1 MDSFLK
7 FSELNISDEIV
18 RAVEDMGFEEPTPI
32 QQLAIPLIMQG
43 RDVTGQAQ
51 TGTGKTAAF
60 AIPVIEK
67 IKSDERHVQ
76 AIVLSPTRELT
87 IQIAE
92 EFNRLLKYRDDVRV
106 LPIYGGQDIERQITA
121 LKRGIHIVVGTPGR
135 VMDHLRRRTLT
146 LNEIKTIVLDEA
158 DQMLDMGFKEDLE
171 EILEYAPEVRQT
183 ILFSATMPKPILKI
197 SKEFQ
202 TNPEFLALTPT
213 VLTVPSIE
221 QLYIEAREKDKLDIL
236 CRLIDINGGLSMIFC
251 NTKKRVDEISSLLHS
266 RGYFAEGL
274 HGDMNQ
280 SSRDRVMNKFRSG
293 SLDMLIATDVAARG
307 IDVDDIDTV
316 YNYDV
321 PQDAEY
327 YIHRIGRTGRAGK
340 TGRAYT
346 FVGPRE
352 TAKLRMIQKLA
363 KAKIRRVQPP
373 SIKEVEN
380 CRIDKFLDKLRS
392 VMRESDLTAYIAPVE
407 KLMDEDFTMT
417 DIAAGLI
424 KLQFENEVRGGSSAS
439 ASASEYG
446 VAESETDYRG
456 FREGYGNGRN
466 RFDRDERDG
475 RFERY
480 GRDDRRERGDRF
492 DRGERGDRRFD
503 GGRRRE
509 IQPDFDDTGAE
520 PGMVRFFI
528 NIGKSKGVKP
538 KDIVGAIAGETHIAG
553 KNIGAISILNDFSF
567 VEIPRDLAADV
578 HRIMNECTIRGY
590 EISFEPARKN
600 DRR

>member
-1 MDSFLK
+1 MK
-7 FSELNISDEIV
+7 FTELNISDEII

-67 IKSDERHVQ
+67 INADERHVQ
-76 AIVLSPTRELT
+76 AMVLSPTRELT

-92 EFNRLLKYRDDVRV
+92 EFNRLLKYRDDIRV
-106 LPIYGGQDIERQITA
+106 LPIYGGQDIERQISA

-135 VMDHLRRRTLT
+135 VMDHLKRRTLT
-146 LNEIKTIVLDEA
+146 LNNISTIVLDEA

-171 EILEYAPEVRQT
+171 EILEYAPDERQT
-183 ILFSATMPKPILKI
+183 ILFSATMPKPILRI

-202 TNPEFLALTPT
+202 TDPEFLALTPT

-363 KAKIRRVQPP
+363 KAKIRRVPPP
-373 SIKEVEN
+373 SIKDVEN
-380 CRIDKFLDKLRS
+380 CRIDRFLDKLRC
-392 VMRESDLTAYIAPVE
+392 VMRDSDLTAYIAPVE
-407 KLMDEDFTMT
+407 KLMDEDFALT
-417 DIAAGLI
+417 DIAAALI
-424 KLQFENEVRGGSSAS
+424 KVQVEGDGRNGGSMPAS
-439 ASASEYG
+439 ASAVQTSASYDYAGDSDDYG
-446 VAESETDYRG
+446 HDSR
-456 FREGYGNGRN
+456 RKNGKN
-466 RFDRDERDG
+466 RFDRDDRSERSE
-475 RFERY
+475 RF
-480 GRDDRRERGDRF
+480 GRDERRERGDRRH
-492 DRGERGDRRFD
+492 DA
-503 GGRRRE
+503 GRNRNLRRE
-509 IQPDFDDTGAE
+509 FEDTGAE

-528 NIGKSKGVKP
+528 NVGKSQGVKP
-538 KDIVGAIAGETHIAG
+538 KDIVGAIAGEAHIAG

-567 VEIPRDLAADV
+567 VEIPMDLAVDV
-578 HRIMNECTIRGY
+578 HRIMNESTIRGY

>member
-1 MDSFLK
+1 MDTFLK
-7 FSELNISDEIV
+7 FTELNISDEIL

-32 QQLAIPLIMQG
+32 QQLAIPLIMNG

-67 IKSDERHVQ
+67 INAEERHVQ
-76 AIVLSPTRELT
+76 AMVLSPTRELT

-92 EFNRLLKYRDDVRV
+92 EFNRLLKYRDDIRV
-106 LPIYGGQDIERQITA
+106 LPIYGGQDIERQISA

-146 LNEIKTIVLDEA
+146 LNNISTIVLDEA

-171 EILEYAPEVRQT
+171 EILEYAPDERQT
-183 ILFSATMPKPILKI
+183 ILFSATMPKPILRI

-202 TNPEFLALTPT
+202 TDPEFLALTPT

-363 KAKIRRVQPP
+363 KAKIRRVAPP
-373 SIKEVEN
+373 SIKDVEN
-380 CRIDKFLDKLRS
+380 CRIDRFLDKLRG
-392 VMRESDLTAYIAPVE
+392 VMRDSDLTAYIAPVE
-407 KLMDEDFTMT
+407 KLMDEDFALT
-417 DIAAGLI
+417 DIAAALI
-424 KLQFENEVRGGSSAS
+424 KVQVEGDGRSGGSMPAS
-439 ASASEYG
+439 ASAVQTSYASYDYAGDSEDYG
-446 VAESETDYRG
+446 HDSR
-456 FREGYGNGRN
+456 RKNGKN
-466 RFDRDERDG
+466 RFDRDERSEK
-475 RFERY
+475 FERF
-480 GRDDRRERGDRF
+480 GRDERRERGDRRH
-492 DRGERGDRRFD
+492 DA
-503 GGRRRE
+503 GRNRNLRRE
-509 IQPDFDDTGAE
+509 FEDTGAE

-528 NIGKSKGVKP
+528 NVGKSQGVKP
-538 KDIVGAIAGETHIAG
+538 KDIVGAIAGEAHIAG

-567 VEIPRDLAADV
+567 VEIPMDLAQDV
-578 HRIMNECTIRGY
+578 HRIMNESTIRGY

>member
-1 MDSFLK
+1 
-7 FSELNISDEIV
+7 
-18 RAVEDMGFEEPTPI
+18 
-32 QQLAIPLIMQG
+32 MQG

-67 IKSDERHVQ
+67 INADERHVQ
-76 AIVLSPTRELT
+76 AMVLSPTRELT

-92 EFNRLLKYRDDVRV
+92 EFNRLLKYRDDIRV
-106 LPIYGGQDIERQITA
+106 LPIYGGQDIERQISA

-135 VMDHLRRRTLT
+135 VMDHLKRRTLT
-146 LNEIKTIVLDEA
+146 LNNISTIVLDEA

-171 EILEYAPEVRQT
+171 DILEYAPDERQT
-183 ILFSATMPKPILKI
+183 ILFSATMPKPILRI

-202 TNPEFLALTPT
+202 TDPEFLALTPT

-424 KLQFENEVRGGSSAS
+424 KLQFENEVRGGSSQS
-439 ASASEYG
+439 ASDYG
-446 VAESETDYRG
+446 AAESETDRHG
-456 FREGYGNGRN
+456 FREGHGNGRN
-466 RFDRDERDG
+466 RYDRDERDG

-480 GRDDRRERGDRF
+480 GREDRRERDG
-492 DRGERGDRRFD
+492 RGERGDRRHD
-503 GGRRRE
+503 AGRNRNLRRE
-509 IQPDFDDTGAE
+509 FEDTGAE

-528 NIGKSKGVKP
+528 NVGKSQGVKP
-538 KDIVGAIAGETHIAG
+538 KDIVGAIAGEAHIAG

-567 VEIPRDLAADV
+567 VEIPMDLAVDV
-578 HRIMNECTIRGY
+578 HRIMNESTIRGY

>member
-1 MDSFLK
+1 MK
-7 FSELNISDEIV
+7 FTELNISDEIL

-32 QQLAIPLIMQG
+32 QQLAIPLIMKG

-67 IKSDERHVQ
+67 INADERHVQ
-76 AIVLSPTRELT
+76 AMVLSPTRELT

-92 EFNRLLKYRDDVRV
+92 EFNRLLKYRDDIRV
-106 LPIYGGQDIERQITA
+106 LPIYGGQDIERQISA

-135 VMDHLRRRTLT
+135 VMDHLKRRTLT
-146 LNEIKTIVLDEA
+146 LNNISTIVLDEA

-171 EILEYAPEVRQT
+171 EILEYAPDERQT
-183 ILFSATMPKPILKI
+183 ILFSATMPKPILRI

-202 TNPEFLALTPT
+202 TDPEFLALTPT

-363 KAKIRRVQPP
+363 KAKIRRVPPP
-373 SIKEVEN
+373 SIKDVEN
-380 CRIDKFLDKLRS
+380 CRIDRFLDKLRC
-392 VMRESDLTAYIAPVE
+392 VMRDSDLTAYIAPVE
-407 KLMDEDFTMT
+407 KLMDEDFALT
-417 DIAAGLI
+417 DIAAALI
-424 KLQFENEVRGGSSAS
+424 KVQVEGDGRNGGSMPAS
-439 ASASEYG
+439 ASAAQTSASYDYAGDSDDYG
-446 VAESETDYRG
+446 HDSR
-456 FREGYGNGRN
+456 RKNGKN
-466 RFDRDERDG
+466 RFDRDDRSERSE
-475 RFERY
+475 RF
-480 GRDDRRERGDRF
+480 GRDERRERGDRRH
-492 DRGERGDRRFD
+492 DA
-503 GGRRRE
+503 GRNRNLRRE
-509 IQPDFDDTGAE
+509 FEDTGAE

-528 NIGKSKGVKP
+528 NVGKSQGVKP
-538 KDIVGAIAGETHIAG
+538 KDIVGAIAGEAHIAG

-567 VEIPRDLAADV
+567 VEIPMDLAVDV
-578 HRIMNECTIRGY
+578 HRIMNESTIRGY